1 MRNNDQT
8 LILFL
13 PYFITTGQKFLAEI
27 FAILEKLDHPE
38 LHEIFLK
45 MDEKAPSKNEK
56 QLESKSPAFQKEL
69 EQSIKI
75 IPAKT
80 LGMKP
85 GKGTTINSLAP
96 V

>member
-1 MRNNDQT
+1 MTNNDHI
-8 LILFL
+8 LILCL
-13 PYFITTGQKFLAEI
+13 PYFITTVQLFLAEI

-69 EQSIKI
+69 EESIKS
-75 IPAKT
+75 IPTTT

-85 GKGTTINSLAP
+85 GKGLLSTG
-96 V
+96 

>member
-1 MRNNDQT
+1 MTNIDQT
-8 LILFL
+8 LILCL
-13 PYFITTGQKFLAEI
+13 PYSIATVQVFLAEI

-69 EQSIKI
+69 EESIKS

-85 GKGTTINSLAP
+85 GEGLLSTG
-96 V
+96 